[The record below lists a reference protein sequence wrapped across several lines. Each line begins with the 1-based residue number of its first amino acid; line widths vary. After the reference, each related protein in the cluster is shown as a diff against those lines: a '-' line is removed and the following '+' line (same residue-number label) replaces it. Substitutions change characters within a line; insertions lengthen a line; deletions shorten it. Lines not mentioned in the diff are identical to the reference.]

1 VIEVYMEGHKG
12 PDPEH
17 PEILCDEEATEKLVN
32 INKYNIILFSVSN
45 YISICCRI
53 VMLRR

>member
-1 VIEVYMEGHKG
+1 MERHKG
-12 PDPEH
+12 PDPDH
-17 PEILCDEEATEKLVN
+17 PEILCDEEATEKLVSTN
-32 INKYNIILFSVSN
+32 EYNIILFSASN